1 MATQASL
8 HSVIEIVDALLQR
21 AIKRGASDIHLE
33 STKDGLRVRFR
44 IDGILYDQEMVDL
57 ELMHQIISRIKVLA
71 HIDIAQ
77 KRVPQDGKFQLL
89 ININGNGKINGKL
102 GQPIDLRVSTFPT
115 LLGQK
120 VVLRILDPS
129 VKTINIDNLGMSQQL
144 REQFKAM
151 ITQPQ
156 GFFLV
161 TGPTGS
167 GKTTTLY
174 AGLSCVNT
182 PQKNIITLEDPIEY
196 HISGITQGHIHPEA
210 GFTFEKGMRSLLR
223 QDPDVVMVGEIR
235 DAQTAKIAIQA
246 AMTGHLVLSTLHTN
260 DAPSVIMRL
269 MDMGIEPFLINASLS
284 GVLAQRLARSLCG
297 ACKKERP
304 LTAHEQEL
312 CKQFNQ
318 QIKIVY
324 DAIGCEKCFN
334 LGHKGRIG
342 LFEQL
347 RMSDAL
353 RELMNHNPSIDTIR
367 AQAGKEGMRSLMAD
381 GLDKVAQGTISFD
394 ELLRVIA

>member
-1 MATQASL
+1 MAQASL
-8 HSVIEIVDALLQR
+8 KSVIEIVDALLQT
-21 AIKRGASDIHLE
+21 AIERGASDIHLE

-44 IDGILYDQEMVDL
+44 IDGILYDQEMIDPEV
-57 ELMHQIISRIKVLA
+57 MHQITSRIKVLA

-77 KRVPQDGKFQLL
+77 KRIPQDGKFQLV
-89 ININGNGKINGKL
+89 ID
-102 GQPIDLRVSTFPT
+102 GQSIDLRVSTFPT

-144 REQFKAM
+144 REQFKLM
-151 ITQPQ
+151 IMQPQ

-174 AGLSCVNT
+174 AGLSCMNT

-210 GFTFEKGMRSLLR
+210 CFTFEKGMRSLLR

-235 DAQTAKIAIQA
+235 DAQTAHIAIQA

-269 MDMGIEPFLINASLS
+269 MDMGIEPFLINASLT
-284 GVLAQRLARSLCG
+284 GVLAQRLARVLCG
-297 ACKKERP
+297 SCKKERS
-304 LTAHEQEL
+304 LTDHEREL
-312 CKQFNQ
+312 CGQFNK
-318 QIKIVY
+318 QIKMVY
-324 DAIGCEKCFN
+324 DAIGCKECFN

-353 RELMNHNPSIDTIR
+353 RELMNQHPSIDSIR
-367 AQAGKEGMRSLMAD
+367 SQAAKEGMRSLMAD
-381 GLDKVAQGTISFD
+381 GLDKVAQGIISFD
-394 ELLRVIA
+394 ELLRIIA

>member
-1 MATQASL
+1 MAQASL
-8 HSVIEIVDALLQR
+8 KSVIEIVDALLQT
-21 AIKRGASDIHLE
+21 AIERGASDVHLE

-44 IDGILYDQEMVDL
+44 IDGILYDQEMIDL
-57 ELMHQIISRIKVLA
+57 EVMHQITSRIKVLA

-77 KRVPQDGKFQLL
+77 KRIPQDGKFQLV
-89 ININGNGKINGKL
+89 ID
-102 GQPIDLRVSTFPT
+102 GQSIDLRVSTFPT

-144 REQFKAM
+144 REQFKLM

-174 AGLSCVNT
+174 AGLSCMNT

-235 DAQTAKIAIQA
+235 DAQTAHIAIQA

-269 MDMGIEPFLINASLS
+269 MDMGIEPFLINASLT
-284 GVLAQRLARSLCG
+284 GVLAQRLARVLCG
-297 ACKKERP
+297 SCKKERS
-304 LTAHEQEL
+304 LTDHEREL
-312 CKQFNQ
+312 CGQFNKD
-318 QIKIVY
+318 IKVVY
-324 DAIGCEKCFN
+324 DATGCEKCFN

-353 RELMNHNPSIDTIR
+353 RELMNQHPSIDSIR
-367 AQAGKEGMRSLMAD
+367 SQAAKEGMRSLMAD
-381 GLDKVAQGTISFD
+381 GLDKVAQGIISFD
-394 ELLRVIA
+394 ELLRIIA